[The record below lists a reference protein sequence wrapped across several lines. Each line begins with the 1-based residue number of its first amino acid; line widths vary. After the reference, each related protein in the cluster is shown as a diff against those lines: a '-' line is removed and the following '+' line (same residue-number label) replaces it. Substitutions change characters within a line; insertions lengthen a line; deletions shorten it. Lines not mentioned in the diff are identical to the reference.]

1 MGKNNIKSIIK
12 PRERYT
18 EISSGDMTRVAGVS
32 KETTNSNNIH
42 LAIATIPPGKS
53 SSAHYH
59 INCESAIYV
68 LSGEGIFVAGEKLD
82 KHNIINEGDFIYVP
96 PNAPHK
102 PINSNNEKPLVLMVS
117 RNQPTEIVEE
127 ISDEEQLNQIN
138 EPMNCA
144 VINSKDI
151 KSEEKDYGKAFNGI
165 TKLTANIKNIS
176 LTSLIINPGQ
186 TTVADKHSNHE
197 TGIFISDGEGLYI
210 SNEELDSHQN
220 IQSEDFIYINK
231 NSNHKISNTNSSK
244 KMKLII
250 AKNIGI

>member
-1 MGKNNIKSIIK
+1 MA
-12 PRERYT
+12 
-18 EISSGDMTRVAGVS
+18 D
-32 KETTNSNNIH
+32 
-42 LAIATIPPGKS
+42 
-53 SSAHYH
+53 
-59 INCESAIYV
+59 
-68 LSGEGIFVAGEKLD
+68 
-82 KHNIINEGDFIYVP
+82 
-96 PNAPHK
+96 
-102 PINSNNEKPLVLMVS
+102 
-117 RNQPTEIVEE
+117 IVT
-127 ISDEEQLNQIN
+127 EQLNQIN

-186 TTVADKHSNHE
+186 TTTADKHSNHE

-231 NSNHKISNTNSSK
+231 NIT
-244 KMKLII
+244 ITVV
-250 AKNIGI
+250 